1 MRLSQYFLPLLKE
14 EPKEAQI
21 VSHRTMLRAG
31 LIKQQAAGIYSWLP
45 MGLKV
50 LRKLEAIVNDELQK
64 VGCLPLLMPTLQPTE
79 LWKESGRYEALGIT
93 PYAAAKGGVKML
105 METMAQELAD
115 QKIRV
120 NAIAPG
126 AIKTP
131 INTAAWDTP
140 AAARKLLKLIPYGRI
155 GEVEDLAAR
164 AVWLASDA
172 ADYVVGT
179 TLFVDGG
186 MSLYPAFRE
195 GG

>member
-1 MRLSQYFLPLLKE
+1 
-14 EPKEAQI
+14 
-21 VSHRTMLRAG
+21 
-31 LIKQQAAGIYSWLP
+31 
-45 MGLKV
+45 
-50 LRKLEAIVNDELQK
+50 
-64 VGCLPLLMPTLQPTE
+64 
-79 LWKESGRYEALGIT
+79 
-93 PYAAAKGGVKML
+93 ML

-126 AIKTP
+126 AIKTS
-131 INTAAWDTP
+131 INKAAWDTP

-155 GEVEDLAAR
+155 GEVDDVAQS

-186 MSLYPAFRE
+186 MSLYPDFRE